1 MHIFLQI
8 SLIPTNC
15 VAIGCFRWKSVH
27 FAVID
32 RKRKIV
38 IYDPTPNSNTV
49 KYGKLESIR
58 LYKVKKG
65 TKKMKQRIYLCGA
78 IDGNKNYKEDF
89 EKAETI
95 IAETFKSYVVNPS
108 NLT

>member
-1 MHIFLQI
+1 ME
-8 SLIPTNC
+8 
-15 VAIGCFRWKSVH
+15 AVH
-27 FAVID
+27 FAVIEKE
-32 RKRKIV
+32 KR
-38 IYDPTPNSNTV
+38 YMTRTPNSNTV

-89 EKAETI
+89 EKG
-95 IAETFKSYVVNPS
+95 
-108 NLT
+108 